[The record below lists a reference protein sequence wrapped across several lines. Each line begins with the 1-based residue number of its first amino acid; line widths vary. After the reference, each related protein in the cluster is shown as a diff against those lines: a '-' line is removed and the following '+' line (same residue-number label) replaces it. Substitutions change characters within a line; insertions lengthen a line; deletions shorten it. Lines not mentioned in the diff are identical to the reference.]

1 MSETGGTDLK
11 AGSGQLAASRKQIS
25 SLQDHRCMLRAFW
38 CQLQVYSMLYAPCSM
53 LFHNGQL
60 TLRDSGISLRLIA
73 SLRIGFRVVELPQY
87 IREHRIQMSD
97 RFRV

>member
-1 MSETGGTDLK
+1 
-11 AGSGQLAASRKQIS
+11 
-25 SLQDHRCMLRAFW
+25 
-38 CQLQVYSMLYAPCSM
+38 M

-73 SLRIGFRVVELPQY
+73 LLRIGFRVVELPQY

>member
-1 MSETGGTDLK
+1 MSETGEMLLE
-11 AGSGQLAASRKQIS
+11 AGSGQLAAGSK
-25 SLQDHRCMLRAFW
+25 
-38 CQLQVYSMLYAPCSM
+38 QLQMDNVLAACCKLSAASRIAPCSM